1 MGKVF
6 NISKGN
12 LIIEKNA
19 KNPNNNNKTAMPI
32 TKDSTFSTER

>member
-12 LIIEKNA
+12 LIIEKKCKEPKQQQQNRYA
-19 KNPNNNNKTAMPI
+19 YH
-32 TKDSTFSTER
+32 ER